1 MNILKKFEIHIYVS
15 LKFAQH
21 VITSLFS
28 QHLSFVSSW
37 IKLKLYLEF
46 YYALPALYKTKWRF
60 ASFPSFC
67 LYFSVSVQSRLFPWE
82 IYPGSVSPCLWGGY
96 RHGAQTM
103 YWKWGSVCHLSLLLW
118 RNPGHPFY
126 HISQESTFQKCWNWV
141 QGWNSILNPIAK
153 LVFS

>member
-1 MNILKKFEIHIYVS
+1 MNITKNCIMPCLVRDIGIYHRYIFCAV
-15 LKFAQH
+15 L
-21 VITSLFS
+21 I
-28 QHLSFVSSW
+28 
-37 IKLKLYLEF
+37 IILYLTF
-46 YYALPALYKTKWRF
+46 YF
-60 ASFPSFC
+60 G
-67 LYFSVSVQSRLFPWE
+67 FSVLVQSRLFPWE

-118 RNPGHPFY
+118 RHPGHPFY

-153 LVFS
+153 FYSCTSNFTGMRDWSDF